1 MFVENTEVEGEFIP
15 TRNVFA
21 LNEEELY
28 GDEILVELE
37 KVYGR
42 KVYNREDITG
52 RIKFLDKEKG

>member
-1 MFVENTEVEGEFIP
+1 MYRTAKKV
-15 TRNVFA
+15 A

-42 KVYNREDITG
+42 KVYNREDVTG